1 VPETPAARVGLTP
14 REHEVLCLVA
24 EGRTNREIGETL
36 YMSEKTAS
44 VYVSRILA
52 KLDAPSRVEAATLAE
67 RLGLLDGDPSRP
79 RPA

>member
-1 VPETPAARVGLTP
+1 VICRRFVQ
-14 REHEVLCLVA
+14 
-24 EGRTNREIGETL
+24 ETL

-44 VYVSRILA
+44 VHGSRILA
-52 KLDAPSRVEAATLAE
+52 KLDARSRVEAATLAE

>member
-1 VPETPAARVGLTP
+1 VGLTP

-36 YMSEKTAS
+36 YMSEKTAG
-44 VYVSRILA
+44 VHVSRILA
-52 KLDAPSRVEAATLAE
+52 KLDARSRVEAATLAE

-79 RPA
+79 GPA